1 MWKLASERDGSS
13 RSALQLGRVESDQMK
28 LSELAARIGQVGYL
42 RSEAFRV
49 PVRILDGKSSYG
61 EPRYLVTPEGG
72 EGEAWV
78 NATRITFR

>member
-1 MWKLASERDGSS
+1 MPGELSRRARGYLPRLPGGGER
-13 RSALQLGRVESDQMK
+13 VK
-28 LSELAARIGQVGYL
+28 LSELAERIGQVGYL

-72 EGEAWV
+72 EGQAWV
-78 NATRITFR
+78 NATRVSFR

>member
-1 MWKLASERDGSS
+1 MGRRERRGYSEPPRQDKEREGG
-13 RSALQLGRVESDQMK
+13 QVK
-28 LSELAARIGQVGYL
+28 LSELAGRIGQVGYL

-78 NATRITFR
+78 NATRISFR

>member
-1 MWKLASERDGSS
+1 M
-13 RSALQLGRVESDQMK
+13 
-28 LSELAARIGQVGYL
+28 
-42 RSEAFRV
+42 

>member
-1 MWKLASERDGSS
+1 
-13 RSALQLGRVESDQMK
+13 MK
-28 LSELAARIGQVGYL
+28 LSELAGRIGQVGYL

-72 EGEAWV
+72 EGQAWV
-78 NATRITFR
+78 NATRVTFR

>member
-1 MWKLASERDGSS
+1 
-13 RSALQLGRVESDQMK
+13 MK